1 MTEKNKEVLPANIK
15 QIGTIGEGKRIYM
28 EDYAVTYIQQY
39 AAADNAREKIAILV
53 GQTLQIDEQEV
64 LFVSGVIQG
73 KYSTHKNGMVQ
84 LTEKSWQYIKKQVDL
99 YFENLQVVGWAY
111 IQPGFE
117 DYVKD
122 NIVTYQLNNLER
134 GIEVLYLIDPLEK
147 VSSFYVWNE
156 SEAGF
161 NALRGYMV
169 YYEKNEGM
177 HEYMLENKLKLNEE
191 SFEYEDVL
199 VNMAEKEQAEK
210 NTAPRSLKR
219 KTRAVAEQR
228 RMINMLGSASFVML
242 LVCFIMGAGLIENDE
257 RINQLELKLANM
269 ESTVNGAQSVFASQT
284 QQQIT
289 EPVTENVT
297 QSTTSKPVIQE
308 QEPVTQSIN
317 TKTATDTYK
326 VSSGDTLSSIS
337 RAVYGTIDKIDDI
350 MNLNGMTDPN
360 QLIEGTELELP

>member
-1 MTEKNKEVLPANIK
+1 MTEKNKEVLPVNIK

-28 EDYAVTYIQQY
+28 EDYAVTYLQQY
-39 AAADNAREKIAILV
+39 AAADNGREKIAILI
-53 GQTLQIDEQEV
+53 GQSLQIEEQEV
-64 LFVSGVIQG
+64 LFISGVIQG
-73 KYSTHKNGMVQ
+73 KYFTHKNGMVQ
-84 LTEKSWQYIKKQVDL
+84 LTEKSWQYIKKQTDL

-122 NIVTYQLNNLER
+122 SLVTYQLNNIDR
-134 GIEVLYLIDPLEK
+134 GMEVLYLIDPLEK
-147 VSSFYVWNE
+147 VSGFYIWNE
-156 SEAGF
+156 EEAGF

-177 HEYMLENKLKLNEE
+177 HEYMLENKLKLNED
-191 SFEYEDVL
+191 SFDYEDLL
-199 VNMAEKEQAEK
+199 VNVAEKENKEQSYK
-210 NTAPRSLKR
+210 PRSQKH
-219 KTRAVAEQR
+219 KTKLAIEQR
-228 RMINMLGSASFVML
+228 KMINMLASASLVML

-257 RINQLELKLANM
+257 RINQLELKLDSM
-269 ESTVNGAQSVFASQT
+269 ENTVNGVQSVFASQT
-284 QQQIT
+284 QQPLT
-289 EPVTENVT
+289 EVVSEEKTQQTTQGTKENVQPVTN
-297 QSTTSKPVIQE
+297 KA
-308 QEPVTQSIN
+308 
-317 TKTATDTYK
+317 KADTYK